1 MQDLFAKRYDCAAGC
16 PVEATL
22 DLIDGKWK
30 AIILY
35 HLLKGTLRF
44 NELRRRLAK
53 ITQRMLTRQ
62 LRELEEVGL
71 VSRTIFAE
79 VPPRVEYT
87 LTAHGQSLEPSSA
100 PCGFGVTPISLSEAK
115 KRQIRKP
122 LSSEKRRSI
131 DLPSPSARCDDPG
144 VRRRCRLSAFSP
156 QRTEKAVR
164 AIRRKTL
171 KPG

>member
-1 MQDLFAKRYDCAAGC
+1 MQDLFAKKYDCTPGC

-44 NELRRRLAK
+44 NELKRRLAR

-79 VPPRVEYT
+79 VPPRVEYA
-87 LTAHGQSLEPSSA
+87 LTAQGRSLEPVIRALWDWGNAYLAERSQ
-100 PCGFGVTPISLSEAK
+100 GVTTPMPVI
-115 KRQIRKP
+115 KREEP
-122 LSSEKRRSI
+122 KRR
-131 DLPSPSARCDDPG
+131 PA
-144 VRRRCRLSAFSP
+144 V
-156 QRTEKAVR
+156 AVR
-164 AIRRKTL
+164 AMR
-171 KPG
+171 

>member
-1 MQDLFAKRYDCAAGC
+1 MQDLFAKKYDCAAGC

-62 LRELEEVGL
+62 LRELE
-71 VSRTIFAE
+71 
-79 VPPRVEYT
+79 YT
-87 LTAHGQSLEPSSA
+87 LTAQGQSLEPVIRA
-100 PCGFGVTPISLSEAK
+100 LWVWGDGYLS
-115 KRQIRKP
+115 
-122 LSSEKRRSI
+122 RRSQGSI
-131 DLPSPSARCDDPG
+131 TPA
-144 VRRRCRLSAFSP
+144 
-156 QRTEKAVR
+156 AVKH
-164 AIRRKTL
+164 AK
-171 KPG
+171 

>member
-1 MQDLFAKRYDCAAGC
+1 MQDLFAKKYDCAAGC

-44 NELRRRLAK
+44 NELRRRLSR

-79 VPPRVEYT
+79 VPPRVEYA
-87 LTAHGQSLEPSSA
+87 LTPHGQSLEP
-100 PCGFGVTPISLSEAK
+100 V
-115 KRQIRKP
+115 IRA
-122 LSSEKRRSI
+122 LWVWGDAHLTQRSQG
-131 DLPSPSARCDDPG
+131 LTNPG
-144 VRRRCRLSAFSP
+144 VVK
-156 QRTEKAVR
+156 RTEPQHRSVVAVR
-164 AIRRKTL
+164 AAR
-171 KPG
+171 

>member
-1 MQDLFAKRYDCAAGC
+1 MQDLFAKKYDCTPGC

-35 HLLKGTLRF
+35 HLLNGTMRF

-71 VSRTIFAE
+71 ISRKIFAE
-79 VPPRVEYT
+79 VPPRVEYS
-87 LTAHGQSLEPSSA
+87 LTAQGRSLEPVIRALWVWGDAYLAQRSQGA
-100 PCGFGVTPISLSEAK
+100 TNPVPVI
-115 KRQIRKP
+115 KREEPKLQP
-122 LSSEKRRSI
+122 T
-131 DLPSPSARCDDPG
+131 
-144 VRRRCRLSAFSP
+144 LSAASIP
-156 QRTEKAVR
+156 IRARTR
-164 AIRRKTL
+164 A
-171 KPG
+171 

>member
-1 MQDLFAKRYDCAAGC
+1 MQDLFAKKYDCAAGC

-35 HLLKGTLRF
+35 HLLKGTLRC
-44 NELRRRLAK
+44 NEMRRRLAK

-79 VPPRVEYT
+79 VPPRFEYA
-87 LTAHGQSLEPSSA
+87 LTDQGRSLEPVIRALWDWGNAYLAERSQGA
-100 PCGFGVTPISLSEAK
+100 TTPVSII
-115 KRQIRKP
+115 KREEP
-122 LSSEKRRSI
+122 KRR
-131 DLPSPSARCDDPG
+131 P
-144 VRRRCRLSAFSP
+144 V
-156 QRTEKAVR
+156 V
-164 AIRRKTL
+164 AIRAV
-171 KPG
+171 

>member
-1 MQDLFAKRYDCAAGC
+1 MQDLFAKKYDCAAGC

-44 NELRRRLAK
+44 NELKRRLAK

-79 VPPRVEYT
+79 VPARVEYA
-87 LTAHGQSLEPSSA
+87 LTAHGQSLEP
-100 PCGFGVTPISLSEAK
+100 V
-115 KRQIRKP
+115 IRA
-122 LSSEKRRSI
+122 LWVWGDAYLARRSQG
-131 DLPSPSARCDDPG
+131 PTTPSAVKRAEP
-144 VRRRCRLSAFSP
+144 VHRP
-156 QRTEKAVR
+156 VVAVR
-164 AIRRKTL
+164 TMR
-171 KPG
+171 

>member
-1 MQDLFAKRYDCAAGC
+1 MQDLFAKKYDCAAGC

-71 VSRTIFAE
+71 VSRTVFAE
-79 VPPRVEYT
+79 VPPRVEYA
-87 LTAHGQSLEPSSA
+87 LTAHGQSLEPVVRALWVWGDAYLTRLSQGSI
-100 PCGFGVTPISLSEAK
+100 TPAVIKHAK
-115 KRQIRKP
+115 K
-122 LSSEKRRSI
+122 EHRSVVA
-131 DLPSPSARCDDPG
+131 DR
-144 VRRRCRLSAFSP
+144 
-156 QRTEKAVR
+156 AVR
-164 AIRRKTL
+164 
-171 KPG
+171 